1 MVPHICHP
9 TTQKSEGEGSVQV
22 QGQPKLLGGDPTK
35 RKEPNYGSMDDVL
48 EEVTLYLALTKEQ
61 VRQVEKPGKS
71 TQKTRAH
78 ERSLQTGLGHF
89 KY

>member
-48 EEVTLYLALTKEQ
+48 EEVTLYLALTKGRSQ
-61 VRQVEKPGKS
+61 GKAF
-71 TQKTRAH
+71 KRRGHMREAYK
-78 ERSLQTGLGHF
+78 LGAF
-89 KY
+89 QILKYG